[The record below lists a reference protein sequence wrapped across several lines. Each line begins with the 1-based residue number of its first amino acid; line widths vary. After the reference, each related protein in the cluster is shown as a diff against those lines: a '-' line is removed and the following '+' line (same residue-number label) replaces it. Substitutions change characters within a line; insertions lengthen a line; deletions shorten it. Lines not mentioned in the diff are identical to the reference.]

1 MDRQVVNE
9 KLESLRCALT
19 RVENKCP
26 NSLEQLQSNIDT
38 QDIIVLNLTRAIQLC
53 VDIGA
58 HIIATSNEKAPAN
71 MGETFDILE
80 KMGVINPEIS
90 SSMKK
95 AVGFRNV
102 AVHGYDKLDLA
113 IVYALASQ
121 KLGDFKQFA
130 SALASQN
137 NAS

>member
-1 MDRQVVNE
+1 MDKQVINE
-9 KLESLRCALT
+9 KLESLRRALK
-19 RVENKCP
+19 RVADKCP
-26 NSLEQLQSNIDT
+26 DELTQFQTDIDT

-58 HIIATSNEKAPAN
+58 HIIAASNEIAPST
-71 MGETFDILE
+71 MGDTFDIL
-80 KMGVINPEIS
+80 KKLDIINSETS

-113 IVYALASQ
+113 IVYAIANS
-121 KLGDFKQFA
+121 KLQDFKQFA
-130 SALASQN
+130 IAVTNLT
-137 NAS
+137 

>member
-9 KLESLRCALT
+9 KLESLRRALQ
-19 RVENKCP
+19 RVEDKCP
-26 NSLEQLQSNIDT
+26 NDLEQLQANIDT

-58 HIIATSNEKAPAN
+58 HIIAASNEKAPAN
-71 MGETFDILE
+71 MGDTFDTLE
-80 KMGVINPEIS
+80 KMCIINPEIS
-90 SSMKK
+90 NSMKK

-113 IVYALASQ
+113 IVYAIASN
-121 KLGDFKQFA
+121 KLPDFKQFA
-130 SALASQN
+130 SAVASQN
-137 NAS
+137 NKS

>member
-9 KLESLRCALT
+9 KLESLRRALN
-19 RVENKCP
+19 RVEDKCP

-58 HIIATSNEKAPAN
+58 HIIAASNEKVPAS
-71 MGETFDILE
+71 MGDTFDILE
-80 KMGVINPEIS
+80 KMCIINSDIS

-102 AVHGYDKLDLA
+102 AIHGYDKLDLA
-113 IVYALASQ
+113 IVYAIASN
-121 KLGDFKQFA
+121 KLREFKQFA
-130 SALASQN
+130 STIAN
-137 NAS
+137 YD

>member
-1 MDRQVVNE
+1 MDRQIVNE
-9 KLESLRCALT
+9 KLESLRRTLKRIET
-19 RVENKCP
+19 KCP
-26 NSLEQLQSNIDT
+26 DSLSQLQSDLDL

-58 HIIATSNEKAPAN
+58 HLIAGSDEQAPSN
-71 MGETFDILE
+71 MGDTFNILE
-80 KMGVINPEIS
+80 KMKVINPDIS

-113 IVYALASQ
+113 IVHGIASNR
-121 KLGDFKQFA
+121 LEDFKRYA
-130 SALASQN
+130 KAISTTTN
-137 NAS
+137 